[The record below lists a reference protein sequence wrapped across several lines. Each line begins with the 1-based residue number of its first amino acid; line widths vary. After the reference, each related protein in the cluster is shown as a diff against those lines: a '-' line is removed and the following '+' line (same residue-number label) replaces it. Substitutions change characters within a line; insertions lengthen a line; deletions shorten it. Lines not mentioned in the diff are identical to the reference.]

1 MSASPRTPRRG
12 RPVELSLRG
21 ILVTVLAM
29 PMVAVQACDSSSAS
43 PSTTDGDAGDAE
55 ATETSADSGVPG
67 IDRTGPC
74 APVELDGSA
83 YDDSGSGCSR
93 YFRWP
98 CGLPPSTPL
107 RGCLPELSTCV
118 SWCESSFRCQ
128 LTPEITCRDG
138 SVVPDADVVF
148 ECIQC
153 ATGGGRKPRGLAPPK
168 RTRARSKVGAYFA
181 ELAHLEAASVVA
193 FKDLARSLSL
203 LGAPRALVRAAERA
217 VRDEQRHAGTTRRL
231 AQRFGACPPAPRVTR
246 PREPSLEELLADNAV
261 EGCVGESYG
270 ALVAMWQAARASDP
284 SVRAAMSVIAR
295 DEAQHASLSWE
306 LLRWGAPRLD
316 AAARDR
322 LRERFV
328 GAVTKLRAQAEQPVD
343 ASVVEITGHPP
354 AEVARELTAQFERFV
369 LVESETALERRA
381 A

>member
-1 MSASPRTPRRG
+1 MSVPARAPRRG

-29 PMVAVQACDSSSAS
+29 PIVAVQACDSSSAGPDAS
-43 PSTTDGDAGDAE
+43 EDAGAE
-55 ATETSADSGVPG
+55 APDGSADGAEDGG
-67 IDRTGPC
+67 IARTGPC

-83 YDDSGSGCSR
+83 FDDSGSGCSR

-107 RGCLPELSTCV
+107 RGCLPELATCV
-118 SWCESSFRCQ
+118 SWCASSFRCQ
-128 LTPEITCRDG
+128 LTPDVTCRDG

-153 ATGGGRKPRGLAPPK
+153 ATGGGRKPRGLAPAKPA
-168 RTRARSKVGAYFA
+168 RARSKVGAYFA

-193 FKDLARSLSL
+193 FRDLARSLSL
-203 LGAPRALVRAAERA
+203 LGAPPSLVRAAERA
-217 VRDEQRHAGTTRRL
+217 VRDERRHAGTTRRL
-231 AQRFGACPPAPRVTR
+231 AQRFGAYPSPPRITR
-246 PREPSLEELLADNAV
+246 AAEPSLEELLADNAV

-270 ALVAMWQAARASDP
+270 ALVAMWQAARATDP
-284 SVRAAMSVIAR
+284 GVAAAMGGIAR

-306 LLRWGAPRLD
+306 LLRWGAPRLEE
-316 AAARDR
+316 AARER
-322 LRERFV
+322 LRARFASAV
-328 GAVTKLRAQAEQPVD
+328 GKLRAGAEQPVD
-343 ASVVEITGHPP
+343 ASVVELAGHPP
-354 AEVARELTAQFERFV
+354 PEVARVLTAQFERFV
-369 LVESETALERRA
+369 VDESETALGRRA